1 MAQGDDRPVVRPR
14 LLTLRWRMAVLGD
27 IARAKGMTQIACE
40 AGLGRECLYRALSPA
55 GNLEFAALLKVVQ
68 ALGLQFYGEAARA

>member
-1 MAQGDDRPVVRPR
+1 M
-14 LLTLRWRMAVLGD
+14 LGD

-68 ALGLQFYGEAARA
+68 VLGLQFYGEAARA